1 MDTTA
6 FTTAMQNTVGS
17 QLPQILGALAIF
29 AIGWIIA
36 IIARAGVRRL
46 LGMSK
51 LNQRINTSTGRQ
63 VDAESPIA
71 IAVFWLILLAAVV
84 AALSALNLSTVS
96 APLAVMLTDVLRYL
110 PRIFAAGVI
119 GLVAWVVATL
129 IRIGVSKALNATRL
143 DERLSAEAGMAPV
156 SHNAGNVAFWLV
168 ILLFLPAILGAL
180 EMTGLLQPMPGQL
193 LLIPACANLV
203 CFS

>member
-29 AIGWIIA
+29 AVGWIIA
-36 IIARAGVRRL
+36 ILARAGVRRL

-129 IRIGVSKALNATRL
+129 IKIGVGKALNATRL

-156 SHNAGNVAFWLV
+156 STNAGNVAFWLV
-168 ILLFLPAILGAL
+168 ILLFLPASPCRPCS
-180 EMTGLLQPMPGQL
+180 TRRWPWRRT
-193 LLIPACANLV
+193 
-203 CFS
+203 FWRR

>member
-71 IAVFWLILLAAVV
+71 IAVFWLILMAAVV

-96 APLAVMLTDVLRYL
+96 APLDSATMSRYWPPRTSVRMCAHTSLTRRRASAVRSA
-110 PRIFAAGVI
+110 FA
-119 GLVAWVVATL
+119 TM
-129 IRIGVSKALNATRL
+129 S
-143 DERLSAEAGMAPV
+143 SAQDRAR
-156 SHNAGNVAFWLV
+156 
-168 ILLFLPAILGAL
+168 
-180 EMTGLLQPMPGQL
+180 
-193 LLIPACANLV
+193 
-203 CFS
+203 